1 MLVALSWPA
10 FAIGPD
16 DLRNPI
22 ANPGSASDPYPFV
35 PRIVIES
42 ATSRSKCTGSL
53 VAPTIVITAAHC
65 FYFPLIDLDWLIPG
79 TNEIDT
85 TKIVIRVDFGID
97 IISAVEGR
105 VHPLWTNITNINHD
119 AAYLRLETAPEI
131 TPVPIYRGNVNF
143 GDEVVQVGYGGTHDV
158 EKAWGM
164 NEVATVFPTVFH
176 VFIGFEET
184 FTEPGDSGG
193 PGAFQGTLP
202 ADVYPAGWDAR
213 GQNVFVGGIL
223 RGVPLLNQ
231 YTTVDQFGITEN
243 NFTHL
248 KRAMPHPDFIMGSH
262 NLSRDPALLP
272 PDTPQGGI
280 IFAHYGPGAEYVFNP
295 ILWENDIADASSPN
309 FDGSMTFGPV
319 AFHDDL
325 VGYGY
330 SAGFLPV
337 GAEWVI
343 AWDFT
348 TAGVLASLDEGL
360 IGDPDLDW
368 RIHINGFTVNLTQQN
383 EPVSLEEV
391 NAQIDQAMI
400 MIQSGTAIRGPVQLF
415 EGPVI
420 TGFAF
425 SEVLSQPGRGRWSS
439 AAAHSGASN

>member
-1 MLVALSWPA
+1 MKIQHIILAGMLVALSWPA

-262 NLSRDPALLP
+262 NLSRDPALLGEGSRYENTAYNLGW
-272 PDTPQGGI
+272 DACRI
-280 IFAHYGPGAEYVFNP
+280 I
-295 ILWENDIADASSPN
+295 
-309 FDGSMTFGPV
+309 
-319 AFHDDL
+319 
-325 VGYGY
+325 
-330 SAGFLPV
+330 
-337 GAEWVI
+337 
-343 AWDFT
+343 
-348 TAGVLASLDEGL
+348 LAS
-360 IGDPDLDW
+360 ICYRP
-368 RIHINGFTVNLTQQN
+368 
-383 EPVSLEEV
+383 
-391 NAQIDQAMI
+391 
-400 MIQSGTAIRGPVQLF
+400 
-415 EGPVI
+415 
-420 TGFAF
+420 
-425 SEVLSQPGRGRWSS
+425 
-439 AAAHSGASN
+439 